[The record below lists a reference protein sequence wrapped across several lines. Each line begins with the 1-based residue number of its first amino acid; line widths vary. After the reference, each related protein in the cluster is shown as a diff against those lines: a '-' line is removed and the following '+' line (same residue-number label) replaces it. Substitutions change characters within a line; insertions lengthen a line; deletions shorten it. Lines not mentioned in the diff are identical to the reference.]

1 MISKEHLEKFK
12 SIYKKRFGK
21 DLSDQEAL
29 EKGTK
34 LLRLV
39 EIIYKPM
46 TRKEL
51 KYLQERRKET
61 SDLWGKQEAAGL
73 ARCFRLGRG

>member
-12 SIYKKRFGK
+12 EIYKKEFGK
-21 DLSDQEAL
+21 EISDEDAL
-29 EKGTK
+29 EQATK

-46 TRKEL
+46 TQAEHDKFEN
-51 KYLQERRKET
+51 K
-61 SDLWGKQEAAGL
+61 SANS
-73 ARCFRLGRG
+73 